1 VIKPV
6 ALLPI
11 PFETVVQMIEIMRLN
26 DPVLI
31 SFVESL
37 LKDAQIKYFIADA
50 NMSVLEGSLGVLA
63 RRVMVDSEFEKEARQ
78 LLTDAGIEQE
88 LRG

>member
-1 VIKPV
+1 MGT
-6 ALLPI
+6 
-11 PFETVVQMIEIMRLN
+11 FMIEIMRTN

-37 LKDAQIKYFIADA
+37 LKDARISHFIADS
-50 NMSVLEGSLGVLA
+50 NMSILEGSVGIIA
-63 RRVMVDSEFEKEARQ
+63 RRVLVDADREEEARK
-78 LLTDAGIEQE
+78 LLKDACLERE

>member
-1 VIKPV
+1 M
-6 ALLPI
+6 A
-11 PFETVVQMIEIMRLN
+11 MIEIMRTN

-37 LKDAQIKYFIADA
+37 LKDAGIRHFIADA
-50 NMSVLEGSLGVLA
+50 NMSVLEGSVGILA
-63 RRVMVDSEFEKEARQ
+63 RRVLVDANREDEVRR
-78 LLTDAGIEQE
+78 LLKDACLERE

>member
-1 VIKPV
+1 M
-6 ALLPI
+6 A
-11 PFETVVQMIEIMRLN
+11 MIEIMRTN

-37 LKDAQIKYFIADA
+37 LRDAGIRHFIADS
-50 NMSVLEGSLGVLA
+50 NMSVLEGSVGILA
-63 RRVMVDSEFEKEARQ
+63 RRVLVDASREDEVRR
-78 LLTDAGIEQE
+78 LLKDACLERE

>member
-1 VIKPV
+1 
-6 ALLPI
+6 
-11 PFETVVQMIEIMRLN
+11 MRTN

-37 LKDAQIKYFIADA
+37 LKDARISHFIADS
-50 NMSVLEGSLGVLA
+50 NMSILEGSVGIIA
-63 RRVMVDSEFEKEARQ
+63 RRVLVDADREEEARK
-78 LLTDAGIEQE
+78 LLKDACLERE

>member
-1 VIKPV
+1 
-6 ALLPI
+6 
-11 PFETVVQMIEIMRLN
+11 MIEIMRTN

-37 LKDAQIKYFIADA
+37 LKDAGIRYFIADS
-50 NMSVLEGSLGVLA
+50 NMSILEGSVGILA
-63 RRVMVDSEFEKEARQ
+63 RRVLVDSGREEEARK
-78 LLTDAGIEQE
+78 LLKDACLERE

>member
-1 VIKPV
+1 
-6 ALLPI
+6 
-11 PFETVVQMIEIMRLN
+11 MIEIMRTN

-37 LKDAQIKYFIADA
+37 LKDARISHFIADS
-50 NMSVLEGSLGVLA
+50 NMSILEGSVGIIA
-63 RRVMVDSEFEKEARQ
+63 RRVLVDADREEEARK
-78 LLTDAGIEQE
+78 LLKDACLERE